1 MNEKV
6 LEIYSELDDLEM
18 IEACGQAL
26 CELKSR
32 RVIKTKNT
40 IGDIGEWFVM
50 QFYNEDVKL
59 ANLQEMP
66 IGTKYFDARSEDG
79 KRYTIKTTTTK
90 ATGVFHGLNEPSCEL
105 PEEQRFE
112 YVVIVVLHPD
122 CFLPQEVY
130 EINWD
135 DFLAHRKWS
144 NSKKAWNLSLT
155 RRLKEDAKLR
165 FSVNTQIV

>member
-6 LEIYSELDDLEM
+6 LEIYSELNDLEM
-18 IEACGQAL
+18 IEACGEAL
-26 CELKSR
+26 CELKNR
-32 RVIKTKNT
+32 RIIKTKNT
-40 IGDIGEWFVM
+40 VGDIGEWFVM
-50 QFYNEDVKL
+50 QFYNEDLKL
-59 ANLQEMP
+59 PNLQEMP

-90 ATGVFHGLNEPSCEL
+90 ATGVFHGFNEPNCEL
-105 PEEQRFE
+105 PEEQKFE

-130 EINWD
+130 EISWD

-144 NSKKAWNLSLT
+144 NSKKAWNLTLN
-155 RRLKEDAKLR
+155 RQLKKEAKLV
-165 FSVNTQIV
+165 FKTNAQTV

>member
-32 RVIKTKNT
+32 RIIKTKNT
-40 IGDIGEWFVM
+40 IGDIGEWFALL
-50 QFYNEDVKL
+50 FYNEDLKL
-59 ANLQEMP
+59 SNLQEMP
-66 IGTKYFDARSEDG
+66 IGNKYFDAKSEDG

-90 ATGVFHGLNEPSCEL
+90 ATGVFNGLNEPNFEL

-112 YVVIVVLHPD
+112 YVIIVVLNPD
-122 CFLPQEVY
+122 CLLPQEVY
-130 EINWD
+130 EVSWK
-135 DFLAHRKWS
+135 DFLIHRKW
-144 NSKKAWNLSLT
+144 NGSKKAWNLSLT
-155 RRLKEDAKLR
+155 KRLKEDAKVR
-165 FSVNTQIV
+165 FSLSN